1 MCAHILASLTGFIEG
16 RTTHCAQTGSLC
28 QPPCDQPP
36 LLNDGIGNREHAG
49 RKGEAERFGSFQID
63 DKFELGCLDDGEV
76 RWLFSLQD
84 AADLHASQAV
94 IVRQI
99 AAVTGKATCLHK
111 LTPFRDRG
119 QVVTRREPGN
129 FLPPAIEEGI
139 GRDKHRIDILLR
151 ESIERC
157 IYFAVIAGFERDRRP
172 TQSERPLCDIF

>member
-1 MCAHILASLTGFIEG
+1 MRKPAAFANRLAIN
-16 RTTHCAQTGSLC
+16 R
-28 QPPCDQPP
+28 P

-49 RKGEAERFGSFQID
+49 RKGEAKRVGGFQID
-63 DKFELGCLDDGEV
+63 YKFELGCLEV

-84 AADLHASQAV
+84 AANLHASQAV

-99 AAVTGKATCLHK
+99 AAVTGKAACLDK

-119 QVVTRREPGN
+119 QIITRRELGD

-139 GRDKHRIDILLR
+139 GRDKHCIDILLQ